1 MSSSFAGSG
10 VAATLDGTKRSC
22 AGPTCA
28 RPIAGNQVVAG
39 ASPSS
44 NATLRGP
51 VRRSSSAAMEVGQL
65 ATAISRCASVM
76 LTCAS
81 FSASTKVA
89 VLSFGPTGG
98 AVSKAPGEPG
108 GGVPGAGFSAVC
120 ANALPATMAPSR
132 PSGAWVRK
140 SRRVFM
146 VLPDTPRSGS
156 ALLSNPARMRPA
168 PHPGHSGRAGMA
180 AHCLAGRLDLDDV
193 QGVADLDAEVPI
205 PVALEGA
212 LHQHP

>member
-10 VAATLDGTKRSC
+10 VAATLDGTKRSR

-28 RPIAGNQVVAG
+28 RPSAGNQVVAG

-44 NATLRGP
+44 SATLRGP
-51 VRRSSSAAMEVGQL
+51 VRRSSSAAIEVGQL

-81 FSASTKVA
+81 FSASAKVA
-89 VLSFGPTGG
+89 VVSFGPAGG
-98 AVSKAPGEPG
+98 AVLNAPGEPG
-108 GGVPGAGFSAVC
+108 GGVVEAGFCPVC
-120 ANALPATMAPSR
+120 ANALPATTAPSR

-146 VLPDTPRSGS
+146 VLPDAPRSGS

-180 AHCLAGRLDLDDV
+180 AHCEPASVRAQPGLGEL
-193 QGVADLDAEVPI
+193 
-205 PVALEGA
+205 
-212 LHQHP
+212 